1 MLGLF
6 DINFFQYRNIG
17 KKISRYSILSSWRHS
32 LLDLYCFPPRRG
44 SPQIWV
50 VFDVRSWYLPLTVSG
65 ATQAFFSCHEELKK
79 YSKSLKF
86 FLSKTV
92 HYYCELR
99 RRNSFWSDE
108 TSMITMHVRCRRK
121 VTSRRIEL
129 ENASSEKSQLQ
140 EPSNQKIR
148 YASHGYRYTSRP
160 IRMSVTPV
168 HVAVAGRSPEGPA
181 QRVVV
186 LLINLSTVM

>member
-1 MLGLF
+1 MTSFFIRSLLF
-6 DINFFQYRNIG
+6 PAAPRFATN
-17 KKISRYSILSSWRHS
+17 LSSVRCS
-32 LLDLYCFPPRRG
+32 
-44 SPQIWV
+44 IV
-50 VFDVRSWYLPLTVSG
+50 VLAFDSFWSDTGR
-65 ATQAFFSCHEELKK
+65 FSCHEELKK

-92 HYYCELR
+92 HYYCELW

-108 TSMITMHVRCRRK
+108 TSMITMHVRCHRK

-168 HVAVAGRSPEGPA
+168 HVAVDRRPPEGPA
-181 QRVVV
+181 QRVAV
-186 LLINLSTVM
+186 LLLLNLSTVM